1 MSHRKWDGAIAM
13 LNLALWYRRFGEP
26 ESVLQAE
33 TTPLSPRQPGKI
45 RVRMLFSPVNAS
57 DLIPITG
64 AYRHRTPLPAIAGYE
79 GVGIVTETPA
89 AYPALLGKRVLPLR
103 GQGTWQRY
111 VDCPAAYAVP
121 VPDDVDSLLAAR
133 AYINPLAAQMM
144 LDRYP
149 PVGKTV
155 LLTAAGSDCAVLL
168 GQWAR
173 QAGAEAVYGIHR
185 SPVHAQRLAEMGI
198 VPIAQHDMTAVN
210 AAAAQ
215 AEVVYDAT
223 GGSLAETILSV
234 MPETGTFVC
243 YGLLS
248 GQTFRQQRPLPR
260 VAWFHIRNYLD
271 ALSAEAWQAEFR
283 RIWPKLRA
291 SQCSDV
297 TLYPLS
303 EWQRAVGNY
312 REAGRTG
319 KPMLS
324 MDN

>member
-1 MSHRKWDGAIAM
+1 MCAC
-13 LNLALWYRRFGEP
+13 F
-26 ESVLQAE
+26 
-33 TTPLSPRQPGKI
+33 
-45 RVRMLFSPVNAS
+45 FPVNAS

-198 VPIAQHDMTAVN
+198 VPIAQHDTTAVN

-215 AEVVYDAT
+215 AGWCT
-223 GGSLAETILSV
+223 T
-234 MPETGTFVC
+234 
-243 YGLLS
+243 
-248 GQTFRQQRPLPR
+248 PR
-260 VAWFHIRNYLD
+260 AAVW
-271 ALSAEAWQAEFR
+271 R
-283 RIWPKLRA
+283 RR
-291 SQCSDV
+291 S
-297 TLYPLS
+297 
-303 EWQRAVGNY
+303 
-312 REAGRTG
+312 
-319 KPMLS
+319 
-324 MDN
+324 

>member
-1 MSHRKWDGAIAM
+1 M

-26 ESVLQAE
+26 ESVLQPE
-33 TTPLSPRQPGKI
+33 TAPMPPRQPGEI

-89 AYPALLGKRVLPLR
+89 AYPTLLGKRVLPLR
-103 GQGTWQRY
+103 GKGTWQRY
-111 VDCPAAYAVP
+111 VDCPAGYAVP

-149 PVGKTV
+149 PTGKTV

-185 SPVHAQRLAEMGI
+185 SPVHAQRLAELGI
-198 VPIAQHDMTAVN
+198 VPIAQQDMAAVN
-210 AAAAQ
+210 AAAAR
-215 AEVVYDAT
+215 ADVVYDAT
-223 GGSLAETILSV
+223 GGSLAETILGV
-234 MPETGTFVC
+234 MPESGTFVC

-248 GQTFRQQRPLPR
+248 GQTFRQQRALPR

-271 ALSAEAWQAEFR
+271 ALSTEAWQAEFQ

-303 EWQRAVGNY
+303 EWQRALGNY
-312 REAGRTG
+312 REAGRTR
-319 KPMLS
+319 KPVLS
-324 MDN
+324 MEN

>member
-1 MSHRKWDGAIAM
+1 MGTPGG
-13 LNLALWYRRFGEP
+13 RRG
-26 ESVLQAE
+26 
-33 TTPLSPRQPGKI
+33 
-45 RVRMLFSPVNAS
+45 
-57 DLIPITG
+57 
-64 AYRHRTPLPAIAGYE
+64 
-79 GVGIVTETPA
+79 
-89 AYPALLGKRVLPLR
+89 
-103 GQGTWQRY
+103 
-111 VDCPAAYAVP
+111 
-121 VPDDVDSLLAAR
+121 
-133 AYINPLAAQMM
+133 
-144 LDRYP
+144 
-149 PVGKTV
+149 
-155 LLTAAGSDCAVLL
+155 
-168 GQWAR
+168 
-173 QAGAEAVYGIHR
+173 VYGIHR

-198 VPIAQHDMTAVN
+198 VPIAQHDTTAVN

>member
-13 LNLALWYRRFGEP
+13 RNLALWYRRFGEP

-33 TTPLSPRQPGKI
+33 TTPLSPRQPGEI

-89 AYPALLGKRVLPLR
+89 AYPAMLGKRVLPLR

-111 VDCPAAYAVP
+111 VDCPVAYAVP
-121 VPDDVDSLLAAR
+121 VPDDIDSLLAAR

-198 VPIAQHDMTAVN
+198 VPIAQDDTAAVN

-215 AEVVYDAT
+215 AEVVPASAAMLPST
-223 GGSLAETILSV
+223 RCRNG
-234 MPETGTFVC
+234 
-243 YGLLS
+243 S
-248 GQTFRQQRPLPR
+248 GQWATTAKR
-260 VAWFHIRNYLD
+260 
-271 ALSAEAWQAEFR
+271 EE
-283 RIWPKLRA
+283 RA
-291 SQCSDV
+291 SLCCRWTINRPYGSCRSAV
-297 TLYPLS
+297 
-303 EWQRAVGNY
+303 QRYFVHRRSAPGQF
-312 REAGRTG
+312 
-319 KPMLS
+319 
-324 MDN
+324 

>member
-13 LNLALWYRRFGEP
+13 RNLALWYRRFGEP

-33 TTPLSPRQPGKI
+33 TTPLSPRQPGEI

-155 LLTAAGSDCAVLL
+155 LLTAAGSDGAVLL

-185 SPVHAQRLAEMGI
+185 SPVHAQRLAEKGI
-198 VPIAQHDMTAVN
+198 VPIAQHDMAAVN
-210 AAAAQ
+210 AAASLPQSASRIAPSSEGANNGEDSTSKLTGKAFHEASKRVNAIERKLAKLEEQKADLEAQ
-215 AEVVYDAT
+215 MAAHDPSDYEGLNKLNEQLTAVNTESDDLEAEW
-223 GGSLAETILSV
+223 LE
-234 MPETGTFVC
+234 
-243 YGLLS
+243 
-248 GQTFRQQRPLPR
+248 
-260 VAWFHIRNYLD
+260 
-271 ALSAEAWQAEFR
+271 
-283 RIWPKLRA
+283 
-291 SQCSDV
+291 
-297 TLYPLS
+297 LS
-303 EWQRAVGNY
+303 EQL
-312 REAGRTG
+312 E
-319 KPMLS
+319 
-324 MDN
+324 